1 MEKIIV
7 HFLLAILLFLTQ
19 NWIGSR
25 SYSKGYIRFSLFDS
39 SDEAFSLNYMI
50 KVIGPIVFLIVTVAV
65 LQFFKLELY
74 IDNILNV
81 IYFYIGIRIIL
92 IFVYERIF
100 IVNWAIIFS
109 YYISIII
116 LSNII
121 YYKFISTVTS
131 LLPDFSELKNEI
143 WLLIIIFIY
152 QIGNGSEGRTLPNM
166 YYEPEQAFLPE
177 FKKRKKKYVI
187 KHYKELKSKY
197 DSDINK
203 ISNSNDAFNLTIY
216 SILIFENFNRPRIIR
231 FIERIWVRIIKKNV
245 TQGIM
250 QKSSKTV
257 ISDLES
263 VKLGTELLFEKY
275 SKLRESKS
283 NNYSVYRRIIKKQCP
298 DKKYIRQVLFIS
310 KALIDYDSNGEKYSD
325 IFDEI
330 KSEFSLYDI
339 ID

>member
-1 MEKIIV
+1 MEKITV

-25 SYSKGYIRFSLFDS
+25 TYSKGYIRFSLFDS

-50 KVIGPIVFLIVTVAV
+50 KVIGPIVFLIITVAV
-65 LQFFKLELY
+65 LQFFNLELY

-81 IYFYIGIRIIL
+81 IYYYIGIRIIL
-92 IFVYERIF
+92 IVIYERIF
-100 IVNWAIIFS
+100 IVNWLIIIS
-109 YYISIII
+109 YYISIIL

-121 YYKFISTVTS
+121 YFKFISAINS

-152 QIGNGSEGRTLPNM
+152 QIGNGSESQTLSNM

-177 FKKRKKKYVI
+177 FKTRKRRYVI
-187 KHYKELKSKY
+187 KQYKKLKLKY
-197 DSDINK
+197 ESEINK
-203 ISNSNDAFNLTIY
+203 ISNSNDTFNLIIY
-216 SILIFENFNRPRIIR
+216 AILIFENFNRPRVIR
-231 FIERIWVRIIKKNV
+231 FVERIWVRIIRRNV

-263 VKLGTELLFEKY
+263 VKLGTQFLFDKFI
-275 SKLRESKS
+275 KLKESN
-283 NNYSVYRRIIKKQCP
+283 NNYSIYRRIIKKQCP

-310 KALIDYDSNGEKYSD
+310 KALIDFDSSEEKYSD

-330 KSEFSLYDI
+330 KSEFGLYDI